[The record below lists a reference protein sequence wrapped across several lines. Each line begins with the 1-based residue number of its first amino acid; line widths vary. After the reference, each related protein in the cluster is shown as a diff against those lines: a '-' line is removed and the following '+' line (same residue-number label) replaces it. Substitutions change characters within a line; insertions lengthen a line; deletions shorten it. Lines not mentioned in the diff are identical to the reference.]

1 MLILVDAN
9 INDTAKAALA
19 KYGTIVHFSTSSITY
34 AAISGHPDIFFCP
47 TPEGLIVAPNVPNTY
62 YKILTEHNLP
72 FRKGK
77 KNVGP
82 EYPSSARYNT
92 LVTSRYIIQN
102 PSISDEEI
110 TNTNPDKEIIEV
122 KQGYIQC
129 NTVALANHTFITSDS
144 GIEKALKAKSIE
156 VLYVNPSCI
165 ELKGFPH
172 GFFGGICGVFNDI
185 LFINGSLNCFAE
197 ESKIRQFLAQAQMQ
211 IIELGNH
218 IPQDIG
224 TILFLK

>member
-19 KYGTIVHFSTSSITY
+19 KYGNIVHFSTFGITY
-34 AAISGHPDIFFCP
+34 AAISCHPDIFFCP
-47 TPEGLIVAPNVPNTY
+47 TPEGLIVAPNIPNAY
-62 YKILTEHNLP
+62 CKILKEHNIP
-72 FRKGK
+72 FWKGE

-92 LVTSRYIIQN
+92 LLTARYIIQN
-102 PSISDEEI
+102 PSISDEVI
-110 TNTNPDKEIIEV
+110 TNNHPDKEIIEV

-129 NTVALANHTFITSDS
+129 NTVALANHTFITSDK
-144 GIEKALKAKSIE
+144 GIEKALKAKRIE

-172 GFFGGICGVFNDI
+172 GFFGGICGVFHDI
-185 LFINGSLNCFAE
+185 LFINGSLRHFAE
-197 ESKIRQFLAQAQMQ
+197 EPQIRQFVAQARMQ
-211 IIELGNH
+211 IVELGDH

-224 TILFLK
+224 TILFVK